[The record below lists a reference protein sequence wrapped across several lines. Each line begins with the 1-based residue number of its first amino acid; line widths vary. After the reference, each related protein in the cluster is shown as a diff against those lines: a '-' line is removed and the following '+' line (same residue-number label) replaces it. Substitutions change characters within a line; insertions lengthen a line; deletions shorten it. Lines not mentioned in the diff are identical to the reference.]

1 MGRWADAHFH
11 EAVVQQLDALASEQ
25 QEPAS
30 PAACRSDTHAPSDK
44 AAPWERPAR
53 RERTGAAMPN
63 AAMDRCGRLS
73 SAGTPVTARSVPGS
87 GGGGALLTPEQ
98 ALALLEAN
106 VPPRDSPGHVASALE
121 VGSDKSPDKS
131 SEEPERTQRQRVQT
145 PPTTPRPQD
154 AMPPPSPSALA
165 QQPSSHAAVAVRTS
179 GPVWDML
186 CVLMAPFSA
195 LWQALL
201 LQLQVINAATG
212 RGARQEA
219 AMLQVDDGDEAAA
232 KRELMCAEQEV
243 LSLQQALTQARRRAA
258 EAAERYSRI
267 VHRRDG
273 ETQGTRRGSGYPDRG
288 VHGASARSIE
298 GWVKKATENIPD
310 PHAHEPRPHIEHTFP
325 RVWSCGSIDE
335 RHVAPAAIP
344 TECASDAGPA
354 QADKGILI
362 RAASNNTVWTRA
374 SSFGHASRASSGGL
388 PVAQRRL
395 KLAECASDANT
406 RQADQGHGIIRA
418 ASNHTVGTCASS
430 FGHASSASSDALP
443 VAQRRLK
450 LASQQIQSMPDLFS
464 AKARKG
470 DDEVVGRRLAKNS
483 TRGATDGPG
492 YVETIG
498 SVGRRG
504 LRAADL
510 QLRTASPRAR
520 SPSIT
525 SSLSDSGEVERP
537 QQRRMYADRNVTA
550 SAAQAVT
557 NQDDLPGSFG
567 SQSDPRVPCVD
578 RACSVTSTGS
588 LHSADTQQWLEK
600 LEMDADSADEDP

>member
-11 EAVVQQLDALASEQ
+11 EAVVQQLDALLGASEQ

-63 AAMDRCGRLS
+63 AAKDRCGRLS

-106 VPPRDSPGHVASALE
+106 VPPR
-121 VGSDKSPDKS
+121 
-131 SEEPERTQRQRVQT
+131 PERTQRQRVQT
-145 PPTTPRPQD
+145 TPTTRRPQD